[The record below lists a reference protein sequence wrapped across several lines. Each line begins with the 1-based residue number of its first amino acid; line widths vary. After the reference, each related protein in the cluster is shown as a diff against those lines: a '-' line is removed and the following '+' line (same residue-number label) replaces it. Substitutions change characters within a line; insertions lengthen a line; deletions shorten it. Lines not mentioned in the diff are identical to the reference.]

1 MAGLGWGMKTPITLS
16 LVFLCAAASV
26 CAEDWPHWRGL
37 TFNGISTEKNWNAD
51 WSAEAPRQAWTVRV
65 GKGYSSFAVANGRV
79 YTQGNTSNQDS
90 MFCFDADSGRQL
102 WKHTYAE
109 PLAPRS
115 YQGGTSATPVVDGPN
130 VYTVAKSGLVHCLN
144 ATTGAVVWKKN
155 VIAITGAKL
164 PSWGIAGSPLIIGNG
179 LFLNAGSMGTAL
191 DKRTGRLLWKSRGIA
206 TAGYS
211 TPVPYRAGNTTALAF
226 FSQKA
231 AIGVNATTGTLLWQF
246 PWKTSYDINAAD
258 LVVNGQDIFVSSGY
272 GTGCALLRLTASS
285 PRKIWQNKNL
295 RAQFNSPVL
304 IGGHLYGIDDNARR
318 FTLKCV
324 EWATGREKWR
334 GDNISALMASDGKL
348 ICQGET
354 GKLYLVAADS
364 TRYRKLA
371 ETRVFREPSWTTPVL
386 ANGRIYCR
394 GAAGTVVCLDVRAN

>member
-1 MAGLGWGMKTPITLS
+1 MKTVLSAS
-16 LVFLCAAASV
+16 LVLV
-26 CAEDWPHWRGL
+26 CVVGDALGEDWPRWRGPRL
-37 TFNGISTEKNWNAD
+37 NGISTEKNWNAN
-51 WSAEAPRQAWTVRV
+51 WSSDGPRQAWGARV
-65 GKGYSSFAVANGRV
+65 GKGYSSFAVANNRV

-90 MFCFDADSGRQL
+90 IFCFDASTGRQL

-115 YQGGTSATPVVDGPN
+115 YQGGTSATPVVDAGK
-130 VYTVAKSGLVHCLN
+130 VYTLAKSGLVHCLDAATGTVAWKLNVLTATN
-144 ATTGAVVWKKN
+144 AKKP
-155 VIAITGAKL
+155 T
-164 PSWGIAGSPLIIGNG
+164 WGVGSSPLILGNY

-191 DKRTGRLLWKSRGIA
+191 DKRTGRILWKSRGTA

-211 TPVPYRAGNTTALAF
+211 TPVPYRTGNTTALAM

-231 AIGVNATTGTLLWQF
+231 VIGVNAASGALLWQF

-258 LVVNGQDIFVSSGY
+258 PVVNGQDIFVSSGY
-272 GTGCALLRLTASS
+272 GSGGALLRLTSS
-285 PRKIWQNKNL
+285 GPRQVWKNKAL

-304 IGGHLYGIDDNARR
+304 IGGHLYGIDDNQRR
-318 FTLKCV
+318 FTLKCI
-324 EWATGREKWR
+324 ELATGREKWK
-334 GDNISALMASDGKL
+334 GDNISALMAAGDKL

-354 GKLYLVAADS
+354 GELYVVAANA
-364 TRYRKLA
+364 TQYRKLA
-371 ETRVFREPSWTTPVL
+371 ETKVFREPSWTTPVL